1 VLIVGS
7 SSSVR
12 AQGPTNHFATDANFD
27 AVFGGTRNAGSGP
40 AISQQSGYEFFY
52 AECSVS

>member
-1 VLIVGS
+1 MLIVGS